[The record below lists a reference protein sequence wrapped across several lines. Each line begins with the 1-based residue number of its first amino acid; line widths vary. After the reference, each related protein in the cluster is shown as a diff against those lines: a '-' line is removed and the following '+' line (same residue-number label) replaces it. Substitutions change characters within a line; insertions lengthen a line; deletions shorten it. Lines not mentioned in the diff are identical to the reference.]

1 MSFGSAGSR
10 GQNRTEPVKE
20 NSRTPRS
27 LNAGDG
33 EEGGLN
39 GA

>member
-1 MSFGSAGSR
+1 MARVG
-10 GQNRTEPVKE
+10 RTEPVKE
-20 NSRTPRS
+20 NSRS
-27 LNAGDG
+27 LDAGDG